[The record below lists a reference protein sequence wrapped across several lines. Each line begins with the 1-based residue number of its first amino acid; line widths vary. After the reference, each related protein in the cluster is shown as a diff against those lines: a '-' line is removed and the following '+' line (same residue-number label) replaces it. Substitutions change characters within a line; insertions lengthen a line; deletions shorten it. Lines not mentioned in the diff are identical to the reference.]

1 MVYNALLLA
10 LNVTL
15 ELNSASPLLTP
26 PVHHDHHQ
34 QQQRQ
39 QQRTYQHPD
48 GFVPM
53 VVEGQTLVEVDPDL
67 AELEFER
74 YKTLQRARRKLRVA
88 LMWMR
93 LGSKSGR
100 PKLEVAAVGG
110 VKAGEKPLDGSRRQ
124 LETGVNLL
132 EAPVSTVAPPVVI
145 QDERAISVE
154 RRFEQSQSSKAETV
168 ATSSYRSPLSED
180 TISATAASANNT
192 TIALREYAGVGGN
205 GEGGAAMSKPFV
217 GKEGASI
224 VLQCAWRTCLA
235 RLAFDREVEHMNG
248 HVVTGATIMIQCHW
262 RAHTG
267 RKQALL
273 AAFVRRRDHSG
284 RNQTGTDAEQEIEMQ
299 RQQIKQLRDQVA
311 RLEGVVT
318 KLSPPRSSARVER
331 SVASG
336 ARGGFRS

>member
-1 MVYNALLLA
+1 
-10 LNVTL
+10 
-15 ELNSASPLLTP
+15 
-26 PVHHDHHQ
+26 
-34 QQQRQ
+34 
-39 QQRTYQHPD
+39 
-48 GFVPM
+48 M

-67 AELEFER
+67 VELEFER

-100 PKLEVAAVGG
+100 PKLEVAALDG
-110 VKAGEKPLDGSRRQ
+110 VKSRQ

-132 EAPVSTVAPPVVI
+132 EA
-145 QDERAISVE
+145 
-154 RRFEQSQSSKAETV
+154 SQSSKAEI
-168 ATSSYRSPLSED
+168 AAIPSYRSPLSED
-180 TISATAASANNT
+180 HKSATAVSANNT

-205 GEGGAAMSKPFV
+205 GEGGAATCKPFV
-217 GKEGASI
+217 EKESASI

-248 HVVTGATIMIQCHW
+248 HVVTGATIMIQCQW
-262 RAHTG
+262 RAHIG

-273 AAFVRRRDHSG
+273 AAFVRRRDYSG
-284 RNQTGTDAEQEIEMQ
+284 RNQTGIDAEREIEMQ
-299 RQQIKQLRDQVA
+299 RQQINQLRDQVA

-318 KLSPPRSSARVER
+318 KLSPPRSLARMER

-336 ARGGFRS
+336 TMGGFRS

>member
-1 MVYNALLLA
+1 
-10 LNVTL
+10 
-15 ELNSASPLLTP
+15 
-26 PVHHDHHQ
+26 
-34 QQQRQ
+34 
-39 QQRTYQHPD
+39 
-48 GFVPM
+48 M

-67 AELEFER
+67 VELEFER

-110 VKAGEKPLDGSRRQ
+110 VKAGEKSLDGSRQ
-124 LETGVNLL
+124 LETGENLL
-132 EAPVSTVAPPVVI
+132 EA
-145 QDERAISVE
+145 
-154 RRFEQSQSSKAETV
+154 SQSSKAEI
-168 ATSSYRSPLSED
+168 AAIPSYQSPLSED
-180 TISATAASANNT
+180 NQSATAISANNT

-205 GEGGAAMSKPFV
+205 GEGGAATCKPFV
-217 GKEGASI
+217 EKESASI

-248 HVVTGATIMIQCHW
+248 HVVTGATIMIQCQW
-262 RAHTG
+262 RAHIG

-273 AAFVRRRDHSG
+273 AAFVRRRDYSG
-284 RNQTGTDAEQEIEMQ
+284 RNQTGIDAEREIEMQ
-299 RQQIKQLRDQVA
+299 RQQINQLRDQVA

-318 KLSPPRSSARVER
+318 KLSPPRSLARMER

-336 ARGGFRS
+336 TMG